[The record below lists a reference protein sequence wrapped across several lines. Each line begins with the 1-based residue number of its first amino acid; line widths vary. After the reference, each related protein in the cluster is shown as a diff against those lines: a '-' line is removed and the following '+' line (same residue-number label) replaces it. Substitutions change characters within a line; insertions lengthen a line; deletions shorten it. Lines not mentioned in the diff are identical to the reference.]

1 MKDTVLAITGI
12 IGAIIA
18 HAFGGWD
25 AAMVTLLILMGIDY
39 ISGLLVAGVFH
50 ASPKSAGGTLESMA
64 ASKGLIRK
72 GMTLLVVLIG
82 ARLDLML
89 GTNYIRDGIII
100 AFVVN
105 ELLSIV
111 ENMGL
116 MGVPFPAP
124 MREAIELLK
133 GKGQPVT
140 IAEPQT
146 ETPAETHTTH
156 RAREGETEPPD
167 AGDKN

>member
-39 ISGLLVAGVFH
+39 LSGLLVAGVFH
-50 ASPKSAGGTLESMA
+50 ASPKSAGGSLESKA

-124 MREAIELLK
+124 LCEAIELLK
-133 GKGQPVT
+133 GKSQPVA

-146 ETPAETHTTH
+146 ETLTEAHTVQ
-156 RAREGETEPPD
+156 RPREGETEPPD
-167 AGDKN
+167 ENKT